1 MPLMGSLYVGASGLQ
16 TNQNA
21 LNTTAH
27 NMSNIDTTGY
37 TRQQVSLST
46 KTYNTLS
53 INASSVANQQVGLGV
68 TYSEV
73 RQVRDY
79 FLDQTYRKESGRS
92 AFYEASSEALDE
104 VESLL
109 GELYGVSFSEA
120 LDNLWEAVQEL
131 AKTPEN
137 SVNQG
142 LLMQRAS
149 EFLSS
154 ATSVYDGLN
163 DYQDNLNLQVKE
175 DVERINEI
183 GQNLKTLNDSI
194 RKIEIGGTEN
204 PNDLIDQR
212 NKLLDE
218 LSGYVNI
225 TFDEDIFGSV
235 MVSIEGEPFV
245 TGDMVYEMGLQQDSI
260 SGFYTPF
267 WPQNSTYTLTSEG
280 KKVYNIEDS
289 KVFDI
294 TQTIS
299 SDLDTDIGGLKAR
312 IIARGDHRADYTD
325 IADEAYYDSTIS
337 QSVIM
342 NVQAEFDQLIH
353 SVVTAINGVFDS
365 AADTTSG
372 YLCGEDGTPFQIFQ
386 KIASDGYDALGNYI
400 AEDPNFS
407 ETLYTIANLQI
418 NSELTEQPSKLSFVK
433 ADGSTD
439 QETADALKALFTEEN
454 YNLNPNVT
462 KKNTFTGYYSDL
474 VSQIANSGQVYSSIV
489 SSQQDT
495 VAAIETARQQ
505 VIGVSSDEELT
516 NMIKYQNAYN
526 AASRYI
532 NVIDEMLEHILTA
545 LG

>member
-109 GELYGVSFSEA
+109 GELYGVSFGEA

>member
-16 TNQNA
+16 TSQNA

-27 NMSNIDTTGY
+27 NMSNVDTIGY
-37 TRQQVSLST
+37 ARQQISLGT

-92 AFYEASSEALDE
+92 AFYETSSEALDE

-120 LDNLWEAVQEL
+120 LDNLWESVQEL
-131 AKTPEN
+131 SKNPEN

-154 ATSVYDGLN
+154 AQSVDTGLG

-175 DVERINEI
+175 DVDRINEI
-183 GQNLKTLNDSI
+183 GQKLKTLNDEI
-194 RKIEIGGTEN
+194 RKIQVGGSEN
-204 PNDLIDQR
+204 PNDLLDQR
-212 NKLLDE
+212 NKLIDE
-218 LSGYVNI
+218 LSTYANVEY
-225 TFDEDIFGSV
+225 DEDIFGSV
-235 MVSIEGEPFV
+235 IIGIEGEPFL
-245 TGDMVYEMGLQQDSI
+245 TGDTVYEIGLKQDTVT
-260 SGFYTPF
+260 GFYTPF
-267 WPQNSTYTLTSEG
+267 WPQNATYTLTSEG
-280 KKVYNIEDS
+280 KKVYNIENAE
-289 KVFDI
+289 VFDT
-294 TQTIS
+294 TQAIS
-299 SDLDTDIGGLKAR
+299 SDLDTDIGELKALV
-312 IIARGDHRADYTD
+312 IARGDHRADYTD
-325 IADEAYYDSTIS
+325 IVDETYYNSTIS

-353 SVVTAINGVFDS
+353 SVVTAINGVFDE
-365 AADTTSG
+365 AADVTTG
-372 YLCGEDGTPFQIFQ
+372 YLCDDDGNPFQIFQ
-386 KIASDGYDALGNYI
+386 KLASDGYDSSNNYI
-400 AEDPNFS
+400 AEDSTQP
-407 ETLYTIANLQI
+407 ETLYTLANLQI
-418 NSELTEQPSKLSFVK
+418 NSELSEQPSKIGFIK
-433 ADGSTD
+433 EDGSVD
-439 QETADALKALFTEEN
+439 QEAADALKALFTQEN

-474 VSQIANSGQVYSSIV
+474 VSQVANSGKVYSSIV
-489 SSQQDT
+489 SSQEDT

-532 NVIDEMLEHILTA
+532 NVINEMLEHILTS

>member
-37 TRQQVSLST
+37 ARQQVSLST

-73 RQVRDY
+73 RQVRDF

-175 DVERINEI
+175 DVDRINEI
-183 GQNLKTLNDSI
+183 GTKLKTLNDEI
-194 RKIEIGGTEN
+194 RKIEVGGTEN
-204 PNDLIDQR
+204 PNDLLDQR

-225 TFDEDIFGSV
+225 SYDEDIFGSV

-245 TGDMVYEMGLQQDSI
+245 TGDMVYEIGLQQDSVT
-260 SGFYTPF
+260 GFYTPF
-267 WPQNSTYTLTSEG
+267 WPQNSTFSLTSEG

-312 IIARGDHRADYTD
+312 IIARGDHRANYTD
-325 IADEAYYDSTIS
+325 LGNEAYYDSTIS

-353 SVVTAINGVFDS
+353 SVVTAINGVFDL
-365 AADTTSG
+365 AANTTTG
-372 YLCGEDGTPFQIFQ
+372 YLCGEDGKKFQIFQ
-386 KIASDGYDALGNYI
+386 KIATDGYDASGTYI
-400 AEDPNFS
+400 EEVTSLP

-418 NSELTEQPSKLSFVK
+418 NSELTEQPSKLGLIK

-439 QETADALKALFTEEN
+439 QETADKLKALFTAES

-474 VSQIANSGQVYSSIV
+474 VSQVANSGQVYKSIV
-489 SSQQDT
+489 KSQEGT

-505 VIGVSSDEELT
+505 VIGVSSDDELT

>member
-1 MPLMGSLYVGASGLQ
+1 MGSIYVGASGLQ
-16 TNQNA
+16 TSQNA

-27 NMSNIDTTGY
+27 NMSNIDTAGY
-37 TRQQVSLST
+37 ARQQISLGT

-53 INASSVANQQVGLGV
+53 ISASSVANQQVGLGV

-92 AFYEASSEALDE
+92 AFYETSSEALDE

-120 LDNLWEAVQEL
+120 LDNLWESVQEL
-131 AKTPEN
+131 AKNPEN

-154 ATSVYDGLN
+154 AKSVDTGLG

-175 DVERINEI
+175 DVDRINEI
-183 GQNLKTLNDSI
+183 GQKLKALNDSI
-194 RKIEIGGTEN
+194 RKIQMGGAEN
-204 PNDLIDQR
+204 PNDLLDQR
-212 NKLLDE
+212 NKLIDE
-218 LSGYVNI
+218 LSTYVKVEY
-225 TFDEDIFGSV
+225 DEDIYGSV
-235 MVSIEGEPFV
+235 IIGIEGEPFL
-245 TGDMVYEMGLQQDSI
+245 TGDTVYEIGLKQDTV

-267 WPQNSTYTLTSEG
+267 WPQNATYTLTSEG
-280 KKVYNIEDS
+280 KKVYNIENAE
-289 KVFDI
+289 VFDT
-294 TQTIS
+294 TQIIS
-299 SDLDTDIGGLKAR
+299 PELDTDIGELKALV
-312 IIARGDHRADYTD
+312 IARGDHHANYTD
-325 IADEAYYDSTIS
+325 IADVTYYNSTIS

-342 NVQAEFDQLIH
+342 NVQSEFDQLIH
-353 SVVTAINGVFDS
+353 SVVTAINKVFDK
-365 AADTTSG
+365 AADTTTG
-372 YLCGEDGTPFQIFQ
+372 YLCDDDGNPFQIFQ
-386 KIASDGYDALGNYI
+386 KLASDGYDSSNTYI
-400 AEDPNFS
+400 EELSTQP
-407 ETLYTIANLQI
+407 ETLYTLANLQI
-418 NSELTEQPSKLSFVK
+418 NLELTEQPSKLGFIK
-433 ADGSTD
+433 EDGSVD
-439 QETADALKALFTEEN
+439 QEAVDALKALFTQEN

-474 VSQIANSGQVYSSIV
+474 VSQVANSGKVYSSIV
-489 SSQQDT
+489 SSQEDT

-532 NVIDEMLEHILTA
+532 NVINEMLEHILTS

>member
-37 TRQQVSLST
+37 ARQQVSLST

-73 RQVRDY
+73 RQVRDF

-175 DVERINEI
+175 DVDRINEI
-183 GQNLKTLNDSI
+183 GKKLKTLNDDI
-194 RKIEIGGTEN
+194 RKIEVGGTEN
-204 PNDLIDQR
+204 PNDLLDQR

-225 TFDEDIFGSV
+225 SYDEDIFGSV

-245 TGDMVYEMGLQQDSI
+245 TGDMVYEIGLQQDSVT
-260 SGFYTPF
+260 GFYTPF
-267 WPQNSTYTLTSEG
+267 WPQNSTFTLTNEG

-312 IIARGDHRADYTD
+312 IIARGDHRANYTD
-325 IADEAYYDSTIS
+325 IADDAYYDSTIS

-353 SVVTAINGVFDS
+353 SVVTAINGVFDG
-365 AADTTSG
+365 AADPATG

-386 KIASDGYDALGNYI
+386 KIATDGYDAGGLPI
-400 AEDPNFS
+400 AEDPTLP

-418 NSELTEQPSKLSFVK
+418 NSELTEQPSKLGLIK

-439 QETADALKALFTEEN
+439 QETADKLKALFTAEN

-474 VSQIANSGQVYSSIV
+474 VSQVANSGQVYKSIV
-489 SSQQDT
+489 KSQEGT

-505 VIGVSSDEELT
+505 VIGVSSDDELT

>member
-37 TRQQVSLST
+37 ARQQVSLST

-142 LLMQRAS
+142 LLMQRSS
-149 EFLSS
+149 EFLTS

-175 DVERINEI
+175 DVDRINEI

-204 PNDLIDQR
+204 PNDLNDQR

-225 TFDEDIFGSV
+225 TYDEDIFGSV

-245 TGDMVYEMGLQQDSI
+245 TGDMVYEMGLQQDSV

-325 IADEAYYDSTIS
+325 ISDEAYYDSTIS

-365 AADTTSG
+365 AADTASG

-386 KIASDGYDALGNYI
+386 KIASDGYDATGTYI
-400 AEDPNFS
+400 DEVTTLP

-418 NSELTEQPSKLSFVK
+418 NSELTEQPSKLGFIK

-439 QETADALKALFTEEN
+439 QETADALKALFAAEN
-454 YNLNPNVT
+454 YNLNPNVA

-489 SSQQDT
+489 GSQKDT